1 MFYYP
6 RATDTNAD
14 YLLCLADTMEGTGH
28 KWIIPRG
35 IGKYHQLG
43 TAQGI
48 LIPGQLSGT
57 LDDLTHLADAVHI
70 DARLGGAKVYRGAY
84 HIGGSQSLRD
94 GIQQDLVA
102 VGKALFNQ
110 GRKAAN
116 KVYAYSL
123 GCLVQSLCYR
133 YVGIGFAGFSG
144 NGNRSNGNTFMN
156 NRNTVLGLNVLAGF
170 YQKLSRLGNLV
181 VDIAAE
187 LVNIRMSTVTEG
199 NAHGNGADIQ
209 LVLRNH
215 AVGF

>member
-1 MFYYP
+1 
-6 RATDTNAD
+6 
-14 YLLCLADTMEGTGH
+14 MEGTGH

-35 IGKYHQLG
+35 VGKYYQLG

-48 LIPGQLSGT
+48 LISGQLGGT
-57 LDDLTHLADAVHI
+57 LDDFAHLADTVHI
-70 DARLGGAKVYRGAY
+70 DACLGGTQVYRGAY

-94 GIQQDLVA
+94 GIQQDFVT
-102 VGKALFNQ
+102 VGKALLYQ
-110 GRKAAN
+110 GRKTAN

-123 GCLVQSLCYR
+123 GCLVQGLCHR
-133 YVGIGFAGFSG
+133 HIGICLAGFSG
-144 NGNRSNGNTFMN
+144 NGNRSNGNTLMN
-156 NRNTVLGLNVLAGF
+156 NRNTVLGLNIFAGF